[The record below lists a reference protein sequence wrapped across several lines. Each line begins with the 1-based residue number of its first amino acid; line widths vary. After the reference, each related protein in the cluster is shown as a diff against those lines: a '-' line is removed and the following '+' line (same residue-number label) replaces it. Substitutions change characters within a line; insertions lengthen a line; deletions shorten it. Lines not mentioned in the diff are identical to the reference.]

1 MRNKLINIVLYLI
14 VAFVVG
20 LLSGHITF
28 KLLSFSKTVTVPD
41 LKGKGIIEANE
52 ILRKNNLYLRV
63 EGEDY
68 DPYMPEGFILRQDVP
83 PGSSVKESR
92 EIRVVLSKGPRIRYV
107 PDVVGQPV
115 EEAKNILYERGIKIT
130 KIIYVHSKSVPKD
143 VVIAQRPES
152 DEIAG
157 EEFKIIVSLGEFEE
171 EIK

>member
-1 MRNKLINIVLYLI
+1 MRNKLINIALYLI

-20 LLSGHITF
+20 LLAGHITF

-52 ILRKNNLYLRV
+52 ILRKNNLYIRV

-107 PDVVGQPV
+107 PDVVGQLV
-115 EEAKNILYERGIKIT
+115 EEAENILNQNGIKIT
-130 KIIYVHSKSVPKD
+130 KVIYVHSKSVPKNII
-143 VVIAQRPES
+143 IAQRPEI
-152 DEIAG
+152 DEKAA
-157 EEFKIIVSLGEFEE
+157 EEFSIIVSLGDFEE
-171 EIK
+171 D